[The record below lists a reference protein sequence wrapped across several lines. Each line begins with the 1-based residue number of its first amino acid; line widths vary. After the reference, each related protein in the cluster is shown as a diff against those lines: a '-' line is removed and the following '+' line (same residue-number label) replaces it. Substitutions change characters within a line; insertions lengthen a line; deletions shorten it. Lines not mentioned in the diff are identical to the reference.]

1 MRLMELVLGGRQ
13 AARSRTG
20 PIDDLL
26 ADHVRAQTW
35 LLETRGLRAA
45 RNIVECLDEA

>member
-1 MRLMELVLGGRQ
+1 MELVLGGRQ
-13 AARSRTG
+13 AACGRTG
-20 PIDDLL
+20 PIDNLL
-26 ADHVRAQTW
+26 ADHVWAQTW

>member
-1 MRLMELVLGGRQ
+1 MRLMELILGGRQ
-13 AARSRTG
+13 AARRRTG
-20 PIDDLL
+20 SIDDLL
-26 ADHVRAQTW
+26 VDHVWAQTR

>member
-1 MRLMELVLGGRQ
+1 MELILGGRQ
-13 AARSRTG
+13 AARGCTG

-45 RNIVECLDEA
+45 RNIVECLDET